1 MIRIAHITDPE
12 LKAKVVA
19 ALAERRGMAAGA
31 IPEWFELD
39 EADFVDLLNDIRD
52 EARGDLGAEDHPGDH
67 NESRM

>member
-12 LKAKVVA
+12 LKARVVA
-19 ALAERRGMAAGA
+19 ALAERRGMSPGM

-52 EARGDLGAEDHPGDH
+52 EGNGDSGPEDH